1 MIPAWPLLPCKCRE
15 ARPLRVPLRARVRLC
30 GIVLGCRRRRDA
42 SDDVLYRD
50 DDDRPDDSDGDD
62 DDRADHDRADHDRDD
77 DCDDRNDDR
86 AHDDDHPHDDDRPTT
101 TTKKPS
107 PPAVLPT
114 RVRVGGVAVG
124 GLTPAAAVAAV
135 RKQFATPLHVVV
147 DRTRLRL
154 DPRKFASAYVTG
166 AVARGRAS
174 KPGARV
180 DLVVAVR
187 GGAVRLFTGK
197 LAKRFERPVVNA
209 SLTFRDS
216 RPMVWRER
224 TGRAFERAVATQRI
238 IRALRAGTRR
248 PLRFETIVVRPE
260 VTRESIGAVIVINRS
275 LNRLSLYDGAQPW
288 RTFGVATGQ
297 SVYPTPRGLFSVVV
311 KARNPWWYP
320 PTTSEWARGLKPVP
334 PGPGNPLGTRWMGL
348 TAPGVGIHGT
358 PDAASI
364 GYSAS
369 HGCIRMRIPEAEWL
383 FEHIGIG
390 TPVLIV

>member
-1 MIPAWPLLPCKCRE
+1 
-15 ARPLRVPLRARVRLC
+15 
-30 GIVLGCRRRRDA
+30 
-42 SDDVLYRD
+42 
-50 DDDRPDDSDGDD
+50 
-62 DDRADHDRADHDRDD
+62 
-77 DCDDRNDDR
+77 
-86 AHDDDHPHDDDRPTT
+86 
-101 TTKKPS
+101 
-107 PPAVLPT
+107 
-114 RVRVGGVAVG
+114 
-124 GLTPAAAVAAV
+124 
-135 RKQFATPLHVVV
+135 
-147 DRTRLRL
+147 
-154 DPRKFASAYVTG
+154 
-166 AVARGRAS
+166 
-174 KPGARV
+174 
-180 DLVVAVR
+180 
-187 GGAVRLFTGK
+187 
-197 LAKRFERPVVNA
+197 
-209 SLTFRDS
+209 
-216 RPMVWRER
+216 MVWRER
-224 TGRAFERAVATQRI
+224 AGRAFERAVATQRI